1 MELAL
6 ARSPSPHSV
15 RIIAGDWRGRKVPV
29 LDKPGLRPT
38 TDRVRETLF
47 NWLAP
52 HLSGARCLDLFA
64 GTGALG
70 LECLSRGA
78 SFVQFVEKDTQV
90 AKTLINNLN
99 MLGGEPRSA
108 VYGGSAQSFIAS
120 FVKQCAPF
128 DVVFVDPPFA
138 DIGALNVL
146 ALMQDAQMLAGEGF
160 VYVEQGRSQPQ
171 PELPNDWRLHRE
183 KTAGQVRF
191 QLFKS

>member
-146 ALMQDAQMLAGEGF
+146 ALMQDTQMLAGEGF
-160 VYVEQGRSQPQ
+160 VYVEQSKSQPQ

>member
-1 MELAL
+1 MHLFIEELL
-6 ARSPSPHSV
+6 QHP
-15 RIIAGDWRGRKVPV
+15 
-29 LDKPGLRPT
+29 
-38 TDRVRETLF
+38 
-47 NWLAP
+47 
-52 HLSGARCLDLFA
+52 CLQLP
-64 GTGALG
+64 
-70 LECLSRGA
+70 
-78 SFVQFVEKDTQV
+78 Q
-90 AKTLINNLN
+90 
-99 MLGGEPRSA
+99 
-108 VYGGSAQSFIAS
+108 Y
-120 FVKQCAPF
+120 F